1 MVVIGEDRAE
11 RLGVI
16 PAQFRVL
23 VTRRPKLACRSC
35 SGVVVQ
41 PSVMARLIAGGI
53 RTEATVAHVLVAR
66 SADRGVISDATIA
79 ALEERGL
86 EYVLGTRERTERMV
100 REVVL
105 ADQRPYTPLCLE
117 RAGGEETPLAERRS
131 SGIRHT
137 RMGGLV
143 QQPPPPLA
151 HWQYSTL

>member
-86 EYVLGTRERTERMV
+86 EYVLGTRERTERIV
-100 REVVL
+100 RINPELRNTHPVCFG
-105 ADQRPYTPLCLE
+105 A
-117 RAGGEETPLAERRS
+117 S
-131 SGIRHT
+131 SG
-137 RMGGLV
+137 
-143 QQPPPPLA
+143 PPIGFQKWL
-151 HWQYSTL
+151 